1 MKVKDILELVG
12 DKFTVVNVNDK
23 IYDYNFKSQ
32 IYKTNTLKRRKGLF
46 CHYKT
51 SETEVNE
58 VLNKDVSH
66 IYAESSGVITIVAK
80 IQ

>member
-32 IYKTNTLKRRKGLF
+32 IYKTNTK
-46 CHYKT
+46 
-51 SETEVNE
+51 
-58 VLNKDVSH
+58 
-66 IYAESSGVITIVAK
+66 
-80 IQ
+80 